1 VPYFTR
7 QVAPSGNLIVNAFI
21 GVSQARRAALVAA
34 GEAVP
39 NPISIQ
45 GLIDTGANCLCVDP
59 SVLGQLNL
67 TPTGS
72 GPVTTPTTGAQPATA
87 DQYDVSIVIP
97 LSASTAPFV
106 QHTIAAVSAELLG
119 AQGFHAIIGLSV
131 LQHCLV
137 TYDGKNGLFSI
148 AF

>member
-1 VPYFTR
+1 MPYFTR
-7 QVAPSGNLIVNAFI
+7 QVAPNGNLIVNAFI
-21 GVSQARRAALVAA
+21 GVSQAKRAALVAA
-34 GEAVP
+34 GEPVP
-39 NPISIQ
+39 NPVSIQ

-59 SVLGQLNL
+59 SVLQQLNL

-72 GPVTTPTTGAQPATA
+72 GPVTTPTTGALPATA

-97 LSASTAPFV
+97 SSPTTAPLV
-106 QHTIAAVSAELLG
+106 QQTIAAISAELLV

-131 LQHCLV
+131 LQQCLI
-137 TYDGKNGLFSI
+137 TYDGKNGIFSI